1 MPFLLGLV
9 GRGRGQ
15 APHDLLQK
23 VAQAQHVGAAD
34 GDGIAQAQVVIFVEL
49 IIHPLIVHLVDHQQK
64 RLARAAQVVGH
75 VLVLGGQAR
84 APVAEKADHIGGVHG
99 DFRLAAHLGE
109 EHVLAAHVQA
119 PGIHHAEAA
128 AHPFHVG
135 IDAVARHARHILH
148 DGDAPSRDLV
158 EKCRFA
164 HVRAAYDGH
173 QRLGH
178 GVPSFNRRS
187 GRAARRKTPAR
198 HSRSRAGAAGRACGN
213 RRCACRPETD
223 RPHGEASPSTGA
235 ARPRPPPCRA

>member
-1 MPFLLGLV
+1 MPLLLGLV
-9 GRGRGQ
+9 GRGRRQ
-15 APHDLLQK
+15 ALHNLLQQ

-49 IIHPLIVHLVDHQQK
+49 VAHALIVHLVDHQQK

-75 VLVLGGQAR
+75 VLDLGGQAR
-84 APVAEKADHIGGVHG
+84 AAVAEKADHIGRVHG
-99 DFRLAAHLGE
+99 DFRLPAHLGE

-119 PGIHHAEAA
+119 SGIHHAEEA

-178 GVPSFNRRS
+178 GVPSFSRRS

-198 HSRSRAGAAGRACGN
+198 RSRSHAGAAAHACGT

-223 RPHGEASPSTGA
+223 RPRGAASPSTGA
-235 ARPRPPPCRA
+235 FRPHPPPDRA